1 MINCRDGTVL
11 TGKLLNHNHNHKHHD
26 YDKGESTGPGEGPEA
41 RTCLQAGFGMQ
52 VHPHLTNHH
61 HDRVHRDD
69 VHPPHHHTDH
79 DHDHDYDDDSEDL
92 IWITISMMTIVK
104 LHQMLLLQE

>member
-1 MINCRDGTVL
+1 
-11 TGKLLNHNHNHKHHD
+11 
-26 YDKGESTGPGEGPEA
+26 
-41 RTCLQAGFGMQ
+41 MQ
-52 VHPHLTNHH
+52 VNPHLINH

-79 DHDHDYDDDSEDL
+79 VHDHNHDHDYDDDSEDL